1 MTSAE
6 EPSTPSTEAGDD
18 TKAPENVQATQA
30 AESTVST
37 IDELLR
43 RHEQG
48 PDHGAPQVPT
58 PVPSL
63 HLAVVTCMDA
73 RIKVFDVF
81 GLRHGEIH
89 ILRNAG
95 GIVTDDV
102 IRSLAISQRKLA
114 TREIVIMQHT
124 SCGMSLITEDGF
136 RDELEA
142 DTGLRPTWS
151 VEAFTDVEA
160 SVRQSVARVRHS
172 PFLTLTTQV
181 RGFVYD
187 VHTAKIHEVT

>member
-1 MTSAE
+1 MS
-6 EPSTPSTEAGDD
+6 
-18 TKAPENVQATQA
+18 N
-30 AESTVST
+30 

-48 PDHGAPQVPT
+48 PDHGAPGVPT

-63 HLAVVTCMDA
+63 HVAVVTCMDA

-81 GLRHGEIH
+81 GLKHGEIH

-95 GIVTDDV
+95 GVVTDDV
-102 IRSLAISQRKLA
+102 IRSLAISQRKLE
-114 TREIVIMQHT
+114 TREVIVMQHT
-124 SCGMSLITEDGF
+124 SCGMMTITEDGF
-136 RDELEA
+136 RDELQS
-142 DTGLRPTWS
+142 DTGLRPTWA
-151 VEAFTDVEA
+151 VEAFTDVEK
-160 SVRQSVARVRHS
+160 SVRQSVARVRLS
-172 PFLTLTTQV
+172 PFLKLTTEV

>member
-1 MTSAE
+1 MS
-6 EPSTPSTEAGDD
+6 
-18 TKAPENVQATQA
+18 N
-30 AESTVST
+30 

-48 PDHGAPQVPT
+48 PDLGAPGVPT

-63 HLAVVTCMDA
+63 HVAVVTCMDA

-81 GLRHGEIH
+81 GLKHGEIH

-114 TREIVIMQHT
+114 TREVIVMQHT
-124 SCGMSLITEDGF
+124 SCGMMTITEDGF
-136 RDELEA
+136 RDELEE
-142 DTGLRPTWS
+142 DTGLRPTWAI
-151 VEAFTDVEA
+151 EAFTDVEN
-160 SVRQSVARVRHS
+160 SVRQSVARVRTS
-172 PFLTLTTQV
+172 PFLKLTSEV

-187 VHTAKIHEVT
+187 VHTAKIHEVS